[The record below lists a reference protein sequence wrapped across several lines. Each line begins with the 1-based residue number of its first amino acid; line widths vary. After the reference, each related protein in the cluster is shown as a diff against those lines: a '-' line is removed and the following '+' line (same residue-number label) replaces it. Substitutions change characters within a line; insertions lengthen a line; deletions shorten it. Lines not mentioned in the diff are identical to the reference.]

1 MSDIVERLREH
12 RMTTDWQVAVR
23 EAHDAADEITRLR
36 AEVERLRGA
45 KCGCG
50 CRCEVADEITRA
62 ELNLSDPV
70 GALDRGLSPA
80 EAAVAHVWGERCSDF
95 EPECLC
101 CRAWAEFDQIA
112 TLRADNER
120 LRAALEDVGD
130 MLIQAAQDD
139 CENGVKW
146 LNERAAQR
154 YLAVYPETA
163 KAIGAAVSL
172 IRVALS
178 PTAEQEEA

>member
-1 MSDIVERLREH
+1 MSDIVERLRALEAWI
-12 RMTTDWQVAVR
+12 RQPTGEPFNMNTDLFD
-23 EAHDAADEITRLR
+23 EAADEITRLR

-45 KCGCG
+45 KCDYD

-70 GALDRGLSPA
+70 DALDRGLSPA

-95 EPECLC
+95 GPECLC

-120 LRAALEDVGD
+120 LRVALASVEIYLMRGGASRSR
-130 MLIQAAQDD
+130 IAEIA
-139 CENGVKW
+139 
-146 LNERAAQR
+146 RA
-154 YLAVYPETA
+154 
-163 KAIGAAVSL
+163 
-172 IRVALS
+172 ALS
-178 PTAEQEEA
+178 PTASQEKDND